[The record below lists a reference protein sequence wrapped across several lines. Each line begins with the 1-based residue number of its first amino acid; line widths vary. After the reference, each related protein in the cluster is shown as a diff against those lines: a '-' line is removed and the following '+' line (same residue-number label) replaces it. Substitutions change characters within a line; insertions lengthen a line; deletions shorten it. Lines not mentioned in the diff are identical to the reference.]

1 MTKQFKEVTLW
12 LQFMSIYVVLSFQT
26 EESWLAKTWMSPG
39 CEYEKKKNNNNN
51 NDNKINK

>member
-1 MTKQFKEVTLW
+1 MTKQIKEVTLW

-26 EESWLAKTWMSPG
+26 ESWLAKTWMSPG